1 VRRAFAPGALLAA
14 VWTVAVLQPISATVV
29 VSLGLVQLVQGADTI
44 VAGRVVAVS
53 PVRVEGQFT
62 DSLITIE
69 PEAVLKGDARS
80 AVVFRVP
87 GGDVGR
93 YRTIVVGAP
102 VLRLGDDVVVF
113 LAGSAPQIPHVVG
126 FNQGVL
132 PIMRDDRGRALL
144 LAPAV
149 ADGAGA
155 SRAAGGRG
163 EARVMT
169 LPAFA
174 EDVRAIVERRA
185 GAAGG
190 RTGAR
195 PGKRGP
201 GGAGWP

>member
-1 VRRAFAPGALLAA
+1 MRRASVPGALLAA
-14 VWTVAVLQPISATVV
+14 AWMVAALQPVSATIV
-29 VSLGLVQLVQGADTI
+29 VSLDLVQLVQGADSI
-44 VAGRVVAVS
+44 VAGRVVGVS
-53 PVRVEGQFT
+53 AAPVAGRFT
-62 DSLITIE
+62 DSLVTLE
-69 PEAVLKGDARS
+69 PAAVLKGNAQGT
-80 AVVFRVP
+80 VVFRVP

-102 VLRLGDDVVVF
+102 VLRVGDEVVVF

-144 LAPAV
+144 LAPAI
-149 ADGAGA
+149 AGGAGD

-163 EARVMT
+163 TARVTT
-169 LPAFA
+169 LTAFA
-174 EDVRAIVERRA
+174 EDVRAIAEGRA
-185 GAAGG
+185 AAASG

-195 PGKRGP
+195 PGKRGS

>member
-53 PVRVEGQFT
+53 PVHVEGRFT

-102 VLRLGDDVVVF
+102 ALRVGDDVVVF

-126 FNQGVL
+126 FSQGVL
-132 PIMRDDRGRALL
+132 PIMRDDRGGALL

-149 ADGAGA
+149 DDSAGA
-155 SRAAGGRG
+155 SRTAGGRG

-174 EDVRAIVERRA
+174 EDVRAIVKGRA
-185 GAAGG
+185 AAPAG
-190 RTGAR
+190 RTGTR

-201 GGAGWP
+201 GGAGRP